1 MESNERYLRV
11 ALYQGD
17 QGGKKVRKIPAA
29 AANVN
34 ESKEPLTDPTIL
46 CCAFKKHRI
55 YMFRYLTHIRLKQ
68 LMFVLHCIFRKNQP
82 LLVSLDFRRHFSPVS
97 IIFYSYLVIT
107 ELFMEIN
114 TRKLKSAVGESQKN
128 LKMQA
133 KEGMC
138 STRSLLLMNL
148 CLSQILETHPQRLSQ
163 RTWYVLHNPS
173 NCFTNH

>member
-55 YMFRYLTHIRLKQ
+55 YMFRYVTHI
-68 LMFVLHCIFRKNQP
+68 VL
-82 LLVSLDFRRHFSPVS
+82 
-97 IIFYSYLVIT
+97 
-107 ELFMEIN
+107 E
-114 TRKLKSAVGESQKN
+114 
-128 LKMQA
+128 
-133 KEGMC
+133 
-138 STRSLLLMNL
+138 
-148 CLSQILETHPQRLSQ
+148 
-163 RTWYVLHNPS
+163 
-173 NCFTNH
+173 

>member
-1 MESNERYLRV
+1 MLRLQETQD
-11 ALYQGD
+11 LYVQVLD
-17 QGGKKVRKIPAA
+17 TYPA
-29 AANVN
+29 
-34 ESKEPLTDPTIL
+34 KT
-46 CCAFKKHRI
+46 
-55 YMFRYLTHIRLKQ
+55 TH
-68 LMFVLHCIFRKNQP
+68 VCIASLEKNQP